1 MTTYTLNKLARV
13 LAHVPYKNLL
23 GVLAKLKVA
32 PVQTLVVGK
41 YTIRSY
47 DHDAYVKVLL
57 ERSRYEKQ
65 RDALRKERE
74 DVKASAK
81 APAAAATPAPVAP
94 AKPSEVP
101 AYIWEMDEKLTRMMD
116 KLDRL
121 TAALGGV

>member
-65 RDALRKERE
+65 RDALKKERE
-74 DVKASAK
+74 DAKASAK
-81 APAAAATPAPVAP
+81 APAAAATPAPV
-94 AKPSEVP
+94 KPSEVP

-116 KLDRL
+116 KIDRL
-121 TAALGGV
+121 TTALGGV